1 MATRGVAV
9 DSGPLSPEAATGVLP
24 SQAVIDART
33 PTGVKIE
40 LAPVGPA
47 AELAAAAAAKG

>member
-9 DSGPLSPEAATGVLP
+9 DSGPLSSDTATGVLP
-24 SQAVIDART
+24 SQAVIDARK

-40 LAPVGPA
+40 IAPVGPA
-47 AELAAAAAAKG
+47 AKLAAAAAAKG